1 MLRRCALFLVLTG
14 TIVVAGCGI
23 HWERTGQVPDAV
35 TEHLLH
41 EHGVKHADVQ
51 CIRRELTGAVWE
63 CKAESATA
71 SFECEVK
78 TSIHHEI
85 TFLECEEHGG
95 HEEPGAPEKHEA
107 PEKHDAP
114 EEHAAA
120 EEHALS

>member
-1 MLRRCALFLVLTG
+1 MLRRCALFLVLAG
-14 TIVVAGCGI
+14 TLVAAGCGI

-35 TEHLLH
+35 TEHLH

-63 CKAESATA
+63 CKAETATA
-71 SFECEVK
+71 SYECEVK

-85 TFLECEEHGG
+85 TFLECEEHAAG
-95 HEEPGAPEKHEA
+95 
-107 PEKHDAP
+107 
-114 EEHAAA
+114 EEHAAT

>member
-1 MLRRCALFLVLTG
+1 MLPRCALVLVLAG
-14 TIVVAGCGI
+14 TLVAAGCGI

-35 TEHLLH
+35 TEHLLR
-41 EHGVKHADVQ
+41 ERGVKHADVQ

-71 SFECEVK
+71 SYKCEVK
-78 TSIHHEI
+78 TSIRHEI
-85 TFLECEEHGG
+85 TFLEC
-95 HEEPGAPEKHEA
+95 
-107 PEKHDAP
+107 